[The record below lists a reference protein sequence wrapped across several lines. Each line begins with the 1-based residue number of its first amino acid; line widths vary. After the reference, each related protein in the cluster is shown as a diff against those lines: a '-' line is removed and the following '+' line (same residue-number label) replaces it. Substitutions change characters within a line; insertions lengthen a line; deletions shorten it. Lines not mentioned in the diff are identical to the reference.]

1 MNLNINEFTEKKA
14 VSIEDIPK
22 EQLKFFKGEVKKWVE
37 LNKEISEYD
46 KKSREL
52 KKKKKEL
59 EPYLTKFITD
69 YNIEH
74 LNTDI
79 GKVRCCERNSKKGL
93 NKHNIRENLGFILS
107 DQSVIDQAMEKILNN
122 REVKTTYK
130 LAITKK

>member
-1 MNLNINEFTEKKA
+1 MNLNINEFAEKKA

-37 LNKEISEYD
+37 LNKQINEYD
-46 KKSREL
+46 KKSKEL

-93 NKHNIRENLGFILS
+93 NKHNIRENLGFILD

-122 REVKTTYK
+122 REVKTTYR